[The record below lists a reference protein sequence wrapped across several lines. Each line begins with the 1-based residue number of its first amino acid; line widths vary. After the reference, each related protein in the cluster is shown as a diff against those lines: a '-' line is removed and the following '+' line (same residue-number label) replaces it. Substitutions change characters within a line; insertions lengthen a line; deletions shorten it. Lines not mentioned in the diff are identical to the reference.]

1 MRLLLIHHVADVYG
15 SSKSLLRLTS
25 GLAADGHSVMV
36 ALQEDG
42 PLHAALNNAGV
53 EVTIMPCIPVL
64 HRNRLSSPAKIFAL
78 LRDALQCR
86 RTFTAL
92 VKQFRPDLI
101 HTNTGTI
108 LPIPGMVARRLHI
121 PHIQH
126 IRESFLDFGALWPP
140 YRTWLVRY
148 ANRIACISHFMAS
161 MFTEKQRAGNVVVIH
176 NGIPREEFD
185 SIDSSAV
192 AAFRRQ
198 FGGND
203 PIIGLV
209 GRIKLVRKGQE
220 VLVRAA
226 ERLKIQFPNAHYV
239 CVGSP
244 FPGNES
250 HLDELK
256 DMVQRAGLEE
266 HFHFAGHMNDPLVAI
281 AAFDISIMASSMPE
295 PLGNVTIE
303 SMALGKPVIGTNIG
317 GTPEIIVDGE
327 TGHLIPPSDPVAMA
341 DALAHLLE
349 NPEEARRMGMKG
361 RERFVAAFEFAT
373 FYQNVVQ
380 LYEKTIKDFTTIS

>member
-25 GLAADGHSVMV
+25 GLAAEGHSVMV

-42 PLHAALNNAGV
+42 PLHAVLNNAGV
-53 EVTIMPCIPVL
+53 AVTIMPCIPVL
-64 HRNRLSSPAKIFAL
+64 HRNRLSSPLKMIAL

-108 LPIPGMVARRLHI
+108 LPIPGMVARRLRI

-140 YRTWLVRY
+140 YRAWLVRY
-148 ANRIACISHFMAS
+148 ANRVACISHFMAS
-161 MFTEKQRAGNVVVIH
+161 MFTEKQRAGKVVVIH
-176 NGIPREEFD
+176 NGIPREEFE
-185 SIDSSAV
+185 SIDTSTV
-192 AAFRRQ
+192 ASFRRQ
-198 FGGND
+198 FGGED
-203 PIIGLV
+203 PLIGLV

-220 VLVRAA
+220 VLVGAA
-226 ERLKIQFPNAHYV
+226 ERLKHRFPNAHYV

-266 HFHFAGHMNDPLVAI
+266 HFHFAGHRTDPLVAI
-281 AAFDISIMASSMPE
+281 AAFDISVMASSMPE

-303 SMALGKPVIGTNIG
+303 SMALGKPVVGTNIG
-317 GTPEIIVDGE
+317 GTPEIIADGE
-327 TGHLIPPSDPVAMA
+327 TGLLIPPSDPVALANALSHLLDHPDDRVRMGRKA
-341 DALAHLLE
+341 RERYLAH
-349 NPEEARRMGMKG
+349 
-361 RERFVAAFEFAT
+361 FEFRR
-373 FYQNVVQ
+373 FYETMTL
-380 LYEKTIKDFTTIS
+380 LYESTVKPQP

>member
-25 GLAADGHSVMV
+25 GLAAEGHAVMV

-42 PLHAALNNAGV
+42 PLHEALIKAGV

-64 HRNRLSSPAKIFAL
+64 HRNRLSSPAKIVTL
-78 LRDALQCR
+78 MRDALRCR
-86 RTFTAL
+86 RAFTAL
-92 VKQFRPDLI
+92 VKHFHPDLI

-108 LPIPGMVARRLHI
+108 LPIPGMVAHRLHI

-126 IRESFLDFGALWPP
+126 IRESFLDFGAMWPP

-148 ANRIACISHFMAS
+148 ATQVACISRFMAS
-161 MFTEKQRAGNVVVIH
+161 MFTDKQQAGKVVVIH
-176 NGIPREEFD
+176 NGIPREEFE
-185 SIDSSAV
+185 SVDSSAV

-198 FGGND
+198 FGSDD
-203 PIIGLV
+203 PLIGLV

-226 ERLKIQFPNAHYV
+226 ECLKNRFPNAHYV

-256 DMVQRAGLEE
+256 VMVQRAGLEE
-266 HFHFAGHMNDPLVAI
+266 RFHFVGHMEDPLVAI

-317 GTPEIIVDGE
+317 GTPEIISDGE
-327 TGHLIPPSDPVAMA
+327 TGLLVPPSDPVAMA
-341 DALAHLLE
+341 NALARLLE
-349 NPEEARRMGMKG
+349 NPDEARRMGING
-361 RERFVAAFEFAT
+361 RERYLTAFEFNA
-373 FYQNVVQ
+373 FYQNVTR
-380 LYEKTIKDFTTIS
+380 LYETTIKNFSTNT